1 MRLLHSPTSPYVRKV
16 MASAI
21 HLGLAGQ
28 ITCVSGHPSPVKPDP
43 AVSDVNPLGK
53 VPAATLDDGTVLLGS
68 RTICEWLAGQGTD
81 AGFLPASGP
90 GRWAVLEL
98 HDLADGILDAA
109 LLARYES
116 AVRPE
121 TLRWSDWQSGQMAK
135 IDAALARLNVL
146 EDRLAGPVTLGS
158 ITAGAALGYLD
169 FRFADHP
176 WRAANPRLAAWWA
189 EFGETVPMAQTRPV

>member
-1 MRLLHSPTSPYVRKV
+1 MRLLYSPTSPYVRKV

-21 HLGLAGQ
+21 HLGLADR
-28 ITCVSGHPSPVKPDP
+28 IICVAGHPSPVKPDP

-53 VPAATLDDGTVLLGS
+53 VPAATLDDGTVLGGS
-68 RTICEWLAGQGTD
+68 RTICEWLAATGAD
-81 AGFLPASGP
+81 PAFLPAAGAA
-90 GRWAVLEL
+90 RWAVLEL

-121 TLRWSDWQSGQMAK
+121 ALRWADWHSGQLGK
-135 IDAALARLNVL
+135 IDAALGRLNAL
-146 EDRLAGPVTLGS
+146 ADRLAGPVTLGS
-158 ITAGAALGYLD
+158 ITTGCALGYLD

-189 EFGETVPMAQTRPV
+189 EFGETAPMAQTRPA